1 MDGSCRQNY
10 DNNFHRHIPKG
21 RMSHHAALF
30 VCIFCIIIL
39 CMKIA
44 DIIYESVVDG
54 PGIRSVIFFQGCDHH
69 CPMCHNPETWDFD
82 NGKDVSILSLFYTIH
97 NKIGHLTKNITF
109 SGGDPLYQIDEL
121 SILAEI
127 FKQHGYHVCTYT
139 GFTWEELIDKPVYSE
154 FLKYIDLLIDGPFIY
169 KERSLDIKFRGSMNQ
184 RIIDVQESLH
194 TGQIVLSPLNA

>member
-1 MDGSCRQNY
+1 MRCSGGRKTTAAVPTIVRGMDGSCRQNY

-82 NGKDVSILSLFYTIH
+82 NGKDISILSLF
-97 NKIGHLTKNITF
+97 
-109 SGGDPLYQIDEL
+109 
-121 SILAEI
+121 
-127 FKQHGYHVCTYT
+127 
-139 GFTWEELIDKPVYSE
+139 
-154 FLKYIDLLIDGPFIY
+154 
-169 KERSLDIKFRGSMNQ
+169 
-184 RIIDVQESLH
+184 
-194 TGQIVLSPLNA
+194 PLNDVADRIRHAADNIKAPATNAPFN